1 MKKYSIG
8 EVSNRLGLSRDTLR
22 FYEKKGIIQP
32 EKQKNGYRTYT
43 YEDIKKI
50 SSIMFYRRLN
60 FSIEDIGRILY
71 KSSFPSYCSMIQEK
85 ITEEKQQVE
94 KHRQSLIH
102 LTHLHKHYQNV
113 EKYLN
118 RYDLRT
124 MPPHYQMPDNCFI
137 NQAGISDL
145 CYICQ
150 EYQIKENH
158 ANQINEF
165 FMIAEYTASIMK
177 IKQAL
182 NDYPLLKQER
192 CVYTVVASGSPVLET
207 QAILDAADW
216 ARQNGYSPTGVAYSG
231 HLLSCAFKDTA
242 KEDQEKKADI
252 PINYIEVYLPLQA

>member
-1 MKKYSIG
+1 
-8 EVSNRLGLSRDTLR
+8 
-22 FYEKKGIIQP
+22 
-32 EKQKNGYRTYT
+32 
-43 YEDIKKI
+43 
-50 SSIMFYRRLN
+50 
-60 FSIEDIGRILY
+60 
-71 KSSFPSYCSMIQEK
+71 MIQEK

-124 MPPHYQMPDNCFI
+124 MPPHYQMPDNHFI

-158 ANQINEF
+158 AKQINEF

-231 HLLSCAFKDTA
+231 HLLSCAFTDTA
-242 KEDQEKKADI
+242 KEDQEKKADT
-252 PINYIEVYLPLQA
+252 PINYIEVYLPIQA